1 MTSGLVT
8 SWWALALRG
17 LLAIV
22 FGVLTLVMPGLTLV
36 ALVLLFGGYAFV
48 EGVFNAL
55 GAFRAARAGER
66 WGLALLESLVSVAA
80 GVVTLL
86 MPGLTLLSLV
96 YLVAFW
102 SLVTGG
108 LELAAAVRLRK
119 EIKGEWM
126 LALAGVASI
135 AFGALLLLAPGVGA
149 LTIALWVG
157 AYALVFG
164 VTLVALGLRLRA
176 RAVGGG
182 RPPPLRPL
190 PGH

>member
-1 MTSGLVT
+1 MT